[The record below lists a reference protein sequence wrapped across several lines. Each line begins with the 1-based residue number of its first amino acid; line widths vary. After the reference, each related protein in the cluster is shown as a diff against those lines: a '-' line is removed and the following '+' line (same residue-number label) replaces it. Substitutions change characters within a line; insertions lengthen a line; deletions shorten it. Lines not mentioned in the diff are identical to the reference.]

1 MHNACILECIDNCT
15 YSIPNMCMY
24 RTPNRNVDGVLVIVD
39 LSELPVYILSIT
51 ASTVTLE
58 MRI

>member
-1 MHNACILECIDNCT
+1 
-15 YSIPNMCMY
+15 MCMY
-24 RTPNRNVDGVLVIVD
+24 STPNGNVDGVLDIVD

-51 ASTVTLE
+51 ASSVTLE